1 LREIA
6 LVFDGDGER
15 NHVRLQLAY
24 YTAYQAGV
32 YSQEYKR
39 FPKYD
44 PPKKQKSGRS
54 SGVQTPEQQRMIA
67 MSLNAVFGGRFIKRG
82 DS

>member
-6 LVFDGDGER
+6 IVLEGEGER
-15 NHVRLQLAY
+15 NHIKLQLAY
-24 YTAYQAGV
+24 YTAYQSGV

-39 FPKYD
+39 FPKYE
-44 PPKKQKSGRS
+44 PPTKQKSGRS
-54 SGVQTPEQQRMIA
+54 IGAQTPEQQKMIA
-67 MSLNAVFGGRFIKRG
+67 MSLNAVFGGEFIKRG